1 MSGSSFDFPNAGVSK
16 TFRAPNYTLKF
27 TVAGHTKAISSVK
40 FSPDGQWLASA
51 SADKLIKVWGA
62 LDGKFEKT
70 IAGHKLGVNDLC
82 WSEDSRLLCTASDDK
97 CVKIFDLATA
107 SNFSK
112 GKRIRSFRGHTHYSF
127 CCNFSP
133 QADCV
138 ASGSFDEK
146 VMIWDVRTGT
156 QLHIMQGHTDPV
168 SAVHY
173 NRDGSLLCSSGF
185 DGVVRIWDSRTAQC
199 VKSLTGRFCRLF
211 LYSLHDDLLEEDR
224 QPVSFVRFSPNGKY
238 ILAATLDSVIK
249 LWDFSKGKCLKEYT
263 GHKNKKYCIVA
274 NFSVTAGKWIVSGSE
289 DGLVYIWNLQTKEIV
304 QKLGGHADVV
314 LCTSCHPSENIIA
327 SGALENDKTIKAWIS
342 NY

>member
-1 MSGSSFDFPNAGVSK
+1 MMTTNSFDYPNAGVSK

-97 CVKIFDLATA
+97 SVKIFDLAT
-107 SNFSK
+107 

-156 QLHIMQGHTDPV
+156 QLHVMQGHTDPV

-199 VKSLTGRFCRLF
+199 VKSLT
-211 LYSLHDDLLEEDR
+211 EEDR

-238 ILAATLDSVIK
+238 ILAATLDSHRGK
-249 LWDFSKGKCLKEYT
+249 SDFV
-263 GHKNKKYCIVA
+263 YCSFVSWIIF
-274 NFSVTAGKWIVSGSE
+274 FSFPFQWIVSGSE